1 MRELLLG
8 LFGDNRDAIRNFEI
22 AASGLLVVGLILLV
36 LLLPTKM
43 ALPAIVGLLG
53 ALYFFSKPAT
63 SLMLI
68 FVARVLVDLMWWLPV
83 NVAGL
88 NVLEAFGGAV
98 AALAAVL
105 FYIELRKV
113 ERQPGF
119 LPLLVYLGV
128 MVVAVARTFSVRDA
142 AEIMAKYVSPLLLM
156 FLVSTYMDT
165 RNRRS
170 ALLALITGAGVVS
183 LLVSCYHLAT
193 GQRFTYFLQGYYRL
207 LGGYSNLHNH
217 ALFLLVLATL
227 LFFWLNASQHRGLRV
242 VLFALLAANVLCL
255 YYTFVRTALTGFA
268 VFILLFLALER
279 RWRLLALA
287 ALAGVAVLALNA
299 SLQDRFRDIAAVFD
313 SSVDS
318 KRTLGS
324 GRWGIWTTSIR
335 EYASRGPIDILFGLG
350 LGGQYE
356 LTDAYSDLYRST
368 KKSENLDSHN
378 DYLTLLYQL
387 GPIAVVSYVMLQ
399 IQVIRRGLELS
410 RWGGERFEGK
420 LGRYGVAMCG
430 VVFATNSLSNSF
442 INRITIAWLFWA
454 IVGALFAAHRAEREA
469 IERAAPAPAKPA

>member
-1 MRELLLG
+1 MRELLAG
-8 LFGDNRDAIRNFEI
+8 LIGEGREGMRNFELL
-22 AASGLLVVGLILLV
+22 AGGALSCALVVVV

-43 ALPAIVGLLG
+43 VVPAIVGILA

-68 FVARVLVDLMWWLPV
+68 FVARVLVDLVWWLPM
-83 NVAGL
+83 NVGGL

-98 AALAAVL
+98 AGLAAVL

-119 LPLLVYLGV
+119 VPLLVYLGV
-128 MVVAVARTFSVRDA
+128 MAVAVVRTLSLRDA

-165 RNRRS
+165 ERRRR
-170 ALLALITGAGVVS
+170 AFLGLITAAGVLSLFVS
-183 LLVSCYHLAT
+183 AYHLAT

-227 LFFWLNASQHRGLRV
+227 LFFWSSVVQHRGLRV
-242 VLFALLAANVLCL
+242 VLFGLLALNVLCL

-268 VFILLFLALER
+268 AFVALFFALER

-287 ALAGVAVLALNA
+287 GVAGVGLLLVNE
-299 SLQDRFRDIAAVFD
+299 SLQDRFRDVVEVFSAD
-313 SSVDS
+313 TDS

-324 GRWGIWTTSIR
+324 GRWGIWSTSIR
-335 EYASRGPIDILFGLG
+335 EYLSRTPVDIVFGLG

-356 LTDAYSDLYRST
+356 LTDAYQDLYRST

-387 GPIAVVSYVMLQ
+387 GPIAVVSYVAMQ
-399 IQVIRRGLELS
+399 VEVIRRGLELS
-410 RWGGERFEGK
+410 RWGGNSFDGRI
-420 LGRYGVAMCG
+420 GRYGIAMCG
-430 VVFATNSLSNSF
+430 VVFVTNSLSNSF
-442 INRITIAWLFWA
+442 INRITIAWLFWGV
-454 IVGALFAAHRAEREA
+454 VGVLFAVHRAVRERQ
-469 IERAAPAPAKPA
+469 AAEQQAKG